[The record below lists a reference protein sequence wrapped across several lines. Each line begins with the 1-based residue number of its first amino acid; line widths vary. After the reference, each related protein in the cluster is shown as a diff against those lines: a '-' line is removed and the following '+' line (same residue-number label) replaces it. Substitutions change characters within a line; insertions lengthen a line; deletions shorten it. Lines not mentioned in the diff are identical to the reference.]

1 MKNLIQ
7 EFKDFINKGD
17 LVTIAVGLILA
28 LAFKDVIDKLIEGI
42 INPIIAMIVG
52 ESNLTG
58 LGFTIRDSFFSIGL
72 VIDAIITFLAVAAVL
87 FAIVKAYNEMKKK
100 DDAPAGPSEMDV
112 LKEIRDE
119 LRKR

>member
-58 LGFTIRDSFFSIGL
+58 LGFTIRDSFFSIGM